1 MRVVSILAVLALC
14 ACDPQAV
21 ADQAMQRTA
30 ASVVKPVLAQN
41 LPGPVA
47 SSGAVASKA
56 RDFKKVLQTE
66 FQSEA
71 GERARGCPK
80 NRRNQGAFRCRVA
93 RHPAASSPAPPVDGG
108 LH

>member
-47 SSGAVASKA
+47 DKATQCLLDAATPDEIRGLA
-56 RDFKKVLQTE
+56 RDVGV
-66 FQSEA
+66 EA
-71 GERARGCPK
+71 GSRTVQ
-80 NRRNQGAFRCRVA
+80 NIRNLST
-93 RHPAASSPAPPVDGG
+93 HPDAQACLKAGGVPP
-108 LH
+108 LNI